1 MTLYFL
7 FPSSD
12 IICKPQRGE
21 FIVCSHISALFVV
34 LSWCDH
40 FICLRNFLK
49 PFFKGRPQISKYF
62 SLVFFFFFFNQNFVW
77 TVSHGT
83 DDLSSPTRNWTHS
96 AFSGNIEV
104 LSLNYSTAGK
114 VCIFMSYTRFGCF
127 QPRFWKIAVSA
138 PFSFFSASGIPVEQM
153 LDWLLLSQRFL
164 RLLIFFF

>member
-1 MTLYFL
+1 MCYRVYDCCLPILYLVVVSLNFISL
-7 FPSSD
+7 ICPTYFPSP
-12 IICKPQRGE
+12 IC
-21 FIVCSHISALFVV
+21 
-34 LSWCDH
+34 
-40 FICLRNFLK
+40 
-49 PFFKGRPQISKYF
+49 
-62 SLVFFFFFFNQNFVW
+62 NQNFVW

-153 LDWLLLSQRFL
+153 LDRLLLSQRFL